1 MILLYILSLTVPL
14 NTFERESGV
23 RLKGENLYLS
33 GGFRGG
39 YVVYRIKV
47 PEGAVKFRMG
57 LKMKNLSGSSLG
69 IYLKNWG
76 KMRSTNLP
84 PRITKIDSSFFLWEA
99 TDMEEWY
106 SSRPEYLYLK
116 QGESFKF
123 VKDGY
128 IEVLFYAG
136 GGIFKRGRFLIR
148 EINVDFSRIPDT
160 LYKLIKSDTLLGI
173 DGERIYA
180 EAFFRYPS
188 GRNDAQRR
196 ALALRGARIIGE
208 KRIQDVFR
216 KAGLP
221 VPENF
226 EVLSADYRDDGV
238 IVKVSAFLTF

>member
-1 MILLYILSLTVPL
+1 MILLFILAMTVPL
-14 NTFERESGV
+14 NTFERASGV
-23 RLKGENLYLS
+23 RLKGGNLYLS

-57 LKMKNLSGSSLG
+57 LKMDNLSGSSMG

-76 KMRSTNLP
+76 KMRSSNLP
-84 PRITKIDSSFFLWEA
+84 PRISKIDSSFFLWEA
-99 TDMEEWY
+99 TDMDEWF
-106 SSRPEYLYLK
+106 SSRPEFLYLK

-128 IEVLFYAG
+128 IEILLYAG
-136 GGIFKRGRFLIR
+136 GGFFKRGRFLIK
-148 EINVDFSRIPDT
+148 EIDIDFSCIPDT
-160 LYKLIKSDTLLGI
+160 LYKLIKTDTLLGI

-188 GRNDAQRR
+188 GKNEAQRR

-226 EVLSADYRDDGV
+226 EVLSTDYRHNGV
-238 IVKVSAFLTF
+238 VVRVSAFLNL